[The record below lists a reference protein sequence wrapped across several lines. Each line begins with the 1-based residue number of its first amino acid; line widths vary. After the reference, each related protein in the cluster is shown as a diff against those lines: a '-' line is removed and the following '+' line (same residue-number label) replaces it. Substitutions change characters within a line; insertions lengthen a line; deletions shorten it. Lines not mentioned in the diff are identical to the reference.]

1 MDTACESGV
10 YVIRQSIE
18 VNTQYFQSARLM
30 LDYWPDRM
38 MDDARACVD
47 QDFVR
52 QRIAAVVVH
61 FGLQPVGGAEHAH
74 KVFHI
79 RSSFLFSA
87 L

>member
-38 MDDARACVD
+38 MDDARASLYVEEED
-47 QDFVR
+47 
-52 QRIAAVVVH
+52 
-61 FGLQPVGGAEHAH
+61 
-74 KVFHI
+74 
-79 RSSFLFSA
+79 
-87 L
+87 